1 MLAMEKKIHKLSR
14 FMEAHEDDDNV
25 GEFWLKILM
34 AHAETLRGQVECMEA
49 KWDQSRD

>member
-14 FMEAHEDDDNV
+14 FMEAREDDDKV
-25 GEFWLKILM
+25 GKFWHKILM

-49 KWDQSRD
+49 KWDQSGD